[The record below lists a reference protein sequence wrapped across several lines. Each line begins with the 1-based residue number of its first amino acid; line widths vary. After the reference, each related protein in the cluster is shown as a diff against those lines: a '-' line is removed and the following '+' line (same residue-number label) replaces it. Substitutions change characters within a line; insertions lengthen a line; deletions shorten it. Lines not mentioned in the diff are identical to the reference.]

1 MRFMEER
8 INTMFK
14 EYPDV
19 VDIKGL
25 CTMLGISVKS
35 AYKLINQNKIGHL
48 KIGRSFLIP
57 KYHIIS
63 YLINESNMSNVQI

>member
-1 MRFMEER
+1 MEDR

-25 CTMLGISVKS
+25 CTMLGIGVKS

-57 KYHIIS
+57 KYHVIH
-63 YLINESNMSNVQI
+63 YLINESKMSNV